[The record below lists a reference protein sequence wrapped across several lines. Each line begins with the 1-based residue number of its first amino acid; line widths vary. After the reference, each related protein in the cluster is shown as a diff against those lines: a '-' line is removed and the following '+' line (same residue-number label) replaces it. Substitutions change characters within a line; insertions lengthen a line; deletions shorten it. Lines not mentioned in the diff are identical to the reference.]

1 MNRVYAILL
10 AVSLTASVLAQSPEI
25 MSYQAVIRDLSN
37 NLVTNHAIGLK
48 ISILQGSISGS
59 SVYSEIFN
67 PNPTTNANGL
77 VTVEIGGGIP
87 IFGTFST
94 INWSDGLYYIKTETD
109 PTGETNYTI
118 TGISQILSVPYALH
132 AKTAESITGTISE
145 TDPVYTA
152 SQASNIKATD
162 ISNLDNL
169 SGINTGDQDL
179 SALATTTSVTTG
191 LATKVDKETG
201 KGLSTNDYSNDEK
214 TKLGAITGTNTGDQD
229 LSAYAIT
236 ASVTTG
242 LATKVDKETG
252 KGLSTNDYSND
263 EKTKLGAITGT
274 NTGDQDLSALAT
286 TTSVTTDLAT
296 KVDKVTGKALSTED
310 YTTVEKTKLA
320 GLQNADGS
328 ETKVTAGTNVTVTG
342 TGTTGSPYIV
352 NATKPPAL
360 AIGQS
365 YQGGIIFW
373 LDETGQHGLVAAPA
387 DISTLLPWSN
397 GIKRRTGAT
406 NSGINSGAMNTSLII
421 AAQLSDNPDSTS
433 FAALACANYY
443 VSVNNMMYGGWYLPS
458 KGELYLMYLQKNVLD
473 GFIGRDYWSSTE
485 GDFPTEA
492 YHQYTTSIPLPPAP
506 PLPPLS
512 YVEIDD
518 KSLKLHVRAIK
529 AF

>member
-1 MNRVYAILL
+1 M
-10 AVSLTASVLAQSPEI
+10 
-25 MSYQAVIRDLSN
+25 
-37 NLVTNHAIGLK
+37 
-48 ISILQGSISGS
+48 
-59 SVYSEIFN
+59 
-67 PNPTTNANGL
+67 
-77 VTVEIGGGIP
+77 
-87 IFGTFST
+87 
-94 INWSDGLYYIKTETD
+94 
-109 PTGETNYTI
+109 
-118 TGISQILSVPYALH
+118 
-132 AKTAESITGTISE
+132 
-145 TDPVYTA
+145 
-152 SQASNIKATD
+152 
-162 ISNLDNL
+162 
-169 SGINTGDQDL
+169 
-179 SALATTTSVTTG
+179 
-191 LATKVDKETG
+191 
-201 KGLSTNDYSNDEK
+201 
-214 TKLGAITGTNTGDQD
+214 
-229 LSAYAIT
+229 
-236 ASVTTG
+236 
-242 LATKVDKETG
+242 
-252 KGLSTNDYSND
+252 
-263 EKTKLGAITGT
+263 
-274 NTGDQDLSALAT
+274 AT

-485 GDFPTEA
+485 GDLPTEA

>member
-252 KGLSTNDYSND
+252 KGLST
-263 EKTKLGAITGT
+263 TITPT
-274 NTGDQDLSALAT
+274 MR
-286 TTSVTTDLAT
+286 
-296 KVDKVTGKALSTED
+296 K
-310 YTTVEKTKLA
+310 
-320 GLQNADGS
+320 QN
-328 ETKVTAGTNVTVTG
+328 
-342 TGTTGSPYIV
+342 
-352 NATKPPAL
+352 L
-360 AIGQS
+360 GQS
-365 YQGGIIFW
+365 Q
-373 LDETGQHGLVAAPA
+373 
-387 DISTLLPWSN
+387 
-397 GIKRRTGAT
+397 
-406 NSGINSGAMNTSLII
+406 
-421 AAQLSDNPDSTS
+421 AQT
-433 FAALACANYY
+433 
-443 VSVNNMMYGGWYLPS
+443 
-458 KGELYLMYLQKNVLD
+458 Q
-473 GFIGRDYWSSTE
+473 
-485 GDFPTEA
+485 
-492 YHQYTTSIPLPPAP
+492 
-506 PLPPLS
+506 
-512 YVEIDD
+512 
-518 KSLKLHVRAIK
+518 AIRI
-529 AF
+529 